1 LTLAG
6 VDCSKPNSSGVAAV
20 RPIRHSMGAVMSR
33 TLRAFAI
40 LALAFSIGACTP
52 PPPPPSA
59 DIVPPAK
66 KKLDAKTQLETG
78 KTY

>member
-1 LTLAG
+1 
-6 VDCSKPNSSGVAAV
+6 
-20 RPIRHSMGAVMSR
+20 MGAVMSR
-33 TLRAFAI
+33 TLRAFAVI
-40 LALAFSIGACTP
+40 ALIVSVGACTP

-59 DIVPPAK
+59 DLTPPPK

>member
-1 LTLAG
+1 
-6 VDCSKPNSSGVAAV
+6 
-20 RPIRHSMGAVMSR
+20 MGAVMSR
-33 TLRAFAI
+33 TLRAFAV
-40 LALAFSIGACTP
+40 LALVVSVGACAP